1 MIKLVVSDIDGTL
14 LPEGTIELNPEF
26 FEAVRELKK
35 KEILFVAASGR
46 PYASMRKVFAPV
58 ADDIIFI
65 AENGSIVMHLE
76 KMMSSNFIDPALARE
91 VVEYLRTLP
100 ECEIM
105 LSVPERVYLET
116 ADQRMYEL
124 LIHGYHMEVA
134 QTDDLMPLCERTNK
148 LSGYREAG
156 IAPLAD
162 QILDRFSDRL
172 NTMVAGERWIDL
184 MNRTADKGNALTELQ
199 KLMHISREETM
210 AFGDNFNDI
219 GMLQQ
224 AEESYA
230 VANAA
235 DGVKRAAKHVAP
247 ANTENGVL
255 RVLKEKLL

>member
-14 LPEGTIELNPEF
+14 LPEGTIELKPEF
-26 FEAVRELKK
+26 YGAVRKLKEK
-35 KEILFVAASGR
+35 GILFVAASGR
-46 PYASMRKVFAPV
+46 PYASMRRVFAPV

-65 AENGSIVMHLE
+65 AENGSIVMQHE
-76 KMMSSNFIDPALARE
+76 KMLSSNFIEPVLAEE
-91 VVEYLRTLP
+91 VVAYLRTLP

-116 ADQRMYEL
+116 TDERMIDL
-124 LIHGYHMEVA
+124 LIHGYHMEVER
-134 QTDDLMPLCERTNK
+134 TEDLLPLCARTNK
-148 LSGYREAG
+148 LSGYRENG
-156 IAPLAD
+156 IEPLAKG
-162 QILDRFSDRL
+162 IMEHFSGRL

-184 MNRTADKGNALTELQ
+184 MNPMADKGNALAGLQ
-199 KLMHISREETM
+199 KMLHITKEETM

-219 GMLQQ
+219 GMLRQ

-235 DGVKRAAKHVAP
+235 DKVKQAAKYIAP

-255 RVLKEKLL
+255 RILEERLL

>member
-35 KEILFVAASGR
+35 KGILFVAASGR
-46 PYASMRKVFAPV
+46 PYTSMRKVFAPV

-65 AENGSIVMHLE
+65 AENGSIVMHRE

-100 ECEIM
+100 ECEVM

-172 NTMVAGERWIDL
+172 NTMVAGERW
-184 MNRTADKGNALTELQ
+184 NRSDEQ
-199 KLMHISREETM
+199 
-210 AFGDNFNDI
+210 
-219 GMLQQ
+219 
-224 AEESYA
+224 
-230 VANAA
+230 
-235 DGVKRAAKHVAP
+235 DG
-247 ANTENGVL
+247 G
-255 RVLKEKLL
+255 